1 MKEVRDLRI
10 VAAVLDVPDPI
21 VQRIAQGYTTE
32 RQRSCA
38 TGEWWVNTHPWASWD
53 DLALTLYYAGEDR
66 ALEKVSQYLSKGT
79 HMESVQAGIV
89 LYMLVLS

>member
-1 MKEVRDLRI
+1 MLE
-10 VAAVLDVPDPI
+10 VPDRI

-38 TGEWWVNTHPWASWD
+38 TGEWWVNTDSAPSWEE
-53 DLALTLYYAGEDR
+53 LALKLYYEGEDR
-66 ALEKVSQYLSKGT
+66 AVEKVSQYLPKGT
-79 HMESVQAGIV
+79 HMESVQTGIV

>member
-1 MKEVRDLRI
+1 M
-10 VAAVLDVPDPI
+10 LDVPDPI

-38 TGEWWVNTHPWASWD
+38 TEEWWVNTHPLASWN
-53 DLALTLYYAGEDR
+53 DLNLTLYHEGEYG
-66 ALEKVSQYLSKGT
+66 ALEKVSQYLPKGT
-79 HMESVQAGIV
+79 HMESVQTGIV